1 MFIQKGRF
9 NKIFMNFAQKLQIL
23 RMSKGY
29 SQKEMAEFVN
39 VTQPTIWA
47 YESGRAKPH
56 LNTLKQL
63 ARALNVSV
71 DDLADDIEKPNTEG
85 SKN

>member
-1 MFIQKGRF
+1 
-9 NKIFMNFAQKLQIL
+9 MNFAQKLQIL

-39 VTQPTIWA
+39 VTQPTICA

-71 DDLADDIEKPNTEG
+71 DDLVDDIEKPNTEG
-85 SKN
+85 SKK

>member
-1 MFIQKGRF
+1 MK
-9 NKIFMNFAQKLQIL
+9 FAQKLQML

-29 SQKEMAEFVN
+29 SQKEIAEFVN
-39 VTQPTIWA
+39 VSQPTIWA

-71 DDLADDIEKPNTEG
+71 DDLVDDIEKPNTEG